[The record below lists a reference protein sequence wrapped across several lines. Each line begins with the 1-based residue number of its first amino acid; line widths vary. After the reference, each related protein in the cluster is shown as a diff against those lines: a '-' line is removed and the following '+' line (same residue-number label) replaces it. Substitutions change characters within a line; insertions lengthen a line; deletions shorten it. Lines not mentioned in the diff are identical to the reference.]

1 VGLGHC
7 EDYAIVSTPTVGLTL
22 FSLTERNLTMANDLV
37 PLTPKEYPALDPGN
51 PTLALLKENLGNEP
65 ISAAE
70 FSQVKMPTSGST
82 SWIITSALG
91 DQSEPK
97 LEGVILH
104 TSRRR
109 AYWPSPDPTGELPQ
123 CASFDCQVGHGRPG
137 GDCAA
142 CPCNQWGTAI
152 KSGGGNGR
160 GKACKEGRIVLFLR
174 KGAAL
179 PLLLVVSPGSLAP
192 MRNYLAQLAA
202 AGCRYHEVVTELSLA
217 PATNRDGI
225 KYAKLAPRMLGRL
238 DAKTTKVIAAI
249 AEQYAA
255 TLAAFQIQAADVTG
269 PETQEV

>member
-1 VGLGHC
+1 
-7 EDYAIVSTPTVGLTL
+7 
-22 FSLTERNLTMANDLV
+22 MANDLV

-109 AYWPSPDPTGELPQ
+109 AYWPSPDPTGDPPQ
-123 CASFDCQVGHGRPG
+123 CASLDCQLGHGQPG
-137 GDCAA
+137 GECAA
-142 CPCNQWGTAI
+142 CGCNQWGSAV

-160 GKACKEGRIVLFLR
+160 GKACKEGRVVLFLR

-192 MRNYLAQLAA
+192 IRNYLAQLAA
-202 AGCRYHEVVTELSLA
+202 AGCRYYEVVTELSLV
-217 PATNRDGI
+217 PAVTRSVAKKMDDGTVVPAGSI

-238 DAKTTKVIAAI
+238 DAKSTKVVATI

-255 TLAAFQIQAADVTG
+255 ILTAFQVQVADVTE